1 MSYQTELQKYTK
13 IRRKKWIAA
22 LQELLGWYE
31 TTKPEDEECP
41 LCVQAKWGN
50 NTFNCDLCPWT
61 VFYGRE
67 SHMDHPCLRW
77 TRQFLTLKDV
87 YRGNKYIPA
96 FGHKII
102 QQKRIPIIKRWIRH
116 IEKSLE

>member
-13 IRRKKWIAA
+13 IRREKWITA
-22 LQELLGWYE
+22 LQELLGWYK
-31 TTKPEDEECP
+31 TTKPEDVECP
-41 LCVQAKWGN
+41 LCEQAKWGG

-67 SHMDHPCLRW
+67 SHMDYPCLRW
-77 TRQFLTLKDV
+77 ARQISPGV
-87 YRGNKYIPA
+87 NVWANNYVPA
-96 FGHKII
+96 FDRKEI